1 MKYRTPCPAC
11 DGTVGFWSVFAAATP
26 WHVRCSKCKSR
37 LVLAWTPRLAGL
49 VILEIVAGVGAG
61 IAAGVATASGTQ
73 LLYPFLLAL
82 IVAGLIDVAV
92 SLLVLNKG
100 LLRLPK

>member
-26 WHVRCSKCKSR
+26 WHV
-37 LVLAWTPRLAGL
+37 
-49 VILEIVAGVGAG
+49 ILEFAAGVGAG
-61 IAAGVATASGTQ
+61 IAGGVATANGTQ
-73 LLYPFLLAL
+73 LWYPFLLAL